1 MSINDIAS
9 IMSFL
14 VGYTAPVAIVISL
27 VRYGAGV
34 ILDAISGRG
43 LRL

>member
-9 IMSFL
+9 FMGFL
-14 VGYTAPVAIVISL
+14 VEYTAPVALVISL
-27 VRYGAGV
+27 VRYGTGV
-34 ILDAISGRG
+34 IFDAISGRG